1 MNDIVILILF
11 WLLIALANYWKKKKQ
26 AEAKQK
32 KLKTVP
38 VEPAAEE
45 KSDIIKILR
54 ERFDIDLAGPPGTE
68 TVEPVPEEGSGEPF
82 PGTQEPAREW
92 EAPPVEEVEP
102 YVREETSLPE
112 REEKIVRE
120 EEPLKIGTALI
131 EQKPVRKT
139 IKKYLPRSK
148 SELKKAVIF
157 KEILDPPLSK
167 RGKRLPYF
175 LE

>member
-38 VEPAAEE
+38 VKPAADE

-54 ERFDIDLAGPPGTE
+54 ERFDIDLAGPPGAE
-68 TVEPVPEEGSGEPF
+68 TVETIPEESTGESF
-82 PGTQEPAREW
+82 PGAYEAAPEW
-92 EAPPVEEVEP
+92 EAPPVEKAEP
-102 YVREETSLPE
+102 YVREEAPLAEP
-112 REEKIVRE
+112 EEKIVRE
-120 EEPLKIGTALI
+120 EEPLTIGTALAG
-131 EQKPVRKT
+131 KKRVRKT
-139 IKKYLPRSK
+139 IKKYLPQSK
-148 SELKKAVIF
+148 SDLKKAVIF